1 MPYISVPAEDVE
13 QPQQGDATLTPGDYT
28 GEPRTFA
35 AWQKLDEEGKTLKA
49 GIVTSFYALQNGGS
63 APVAGRKSYFITT
76 EHATNAKVV
85 EIGCRQLARLGAAL
99 GVTETD
105 DDGNVFIPGETLDEI
120 VSTLELGT
128 PPGTRL
134 GFRVQDR
141 MWLNADKTPQI
152 DAQTGEPRV
161 SNEVKSVWALRS

>member
-35 AWQKLDEEGKTLKA
+35 AWQNNDGTRA
-49 GIVTSFYALQNGGS
+49 GVVVSFYNLQNGGS
-63 APVAGRKSYFITT
+63 AAVAGRKSYFITT
-76 EHATNAKVV
+76 EQPSAKAA
-85 EIGCRQLARLGAAL
+85 EIGRRQLARLGAAL

-161 SNEVKSVWALRS
+161 SNEIKSVWATR